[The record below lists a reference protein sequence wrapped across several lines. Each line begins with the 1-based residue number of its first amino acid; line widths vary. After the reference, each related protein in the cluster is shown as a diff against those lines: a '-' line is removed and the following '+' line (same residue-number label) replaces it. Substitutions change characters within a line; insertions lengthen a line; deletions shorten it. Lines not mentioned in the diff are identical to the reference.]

1 MVQINYS
8 GKFMPNYPL
17 NFKLKLLFISFYPLL
32 FSAEVFS
39 QEKEEDI
46 PDKEISHTLFIT
58 GNTALAKDNIS
69 LPILNQIAESSQSP
83 GAASLLLMGNF
94 TDAKEGIN
102 NSHLDKLLEPLK
114 KFKGNIIF
122 VPGFNEWENRNQDK
136 IDDLEKALQDA
147 NEKIQVLPND
157 GCPIESEEINDD
169 FVLITV
175 DSQWYLEDWDDFPEM
190 NTGCDIKT
198 REQFFI
204 EFKDELKDNFGKTK
218 IVALHHPVISNTR
231 LGFIN
236 TIGGFTPQSFKSEI
250 QRVFRGRLETL
261 AKQFDDVI
269 FVSGN
274 DRNLQYLEDGNLPQI
289 ISGAAAATQYAKARG
304 ESFASEE
311 KGYAKLVI
319 FKDGSSAVYFYAV
332 NGQTQQLL
340 FSKFIQR
347 ERPDL
352 EDVKFEKL
360 TNRRPTTFA
369 SIYTPEETEKSGL
382 YRMLW
387 GENNRNIYSREIE
400 APNLFLDNYPG
411 NLRPIKEGGGQQSR
425 SLRFINDTKNEFTLR
440 ALRKSAI
447 SFLQANAVKGHY
459 VEEYLQNT
467 IAQRYVQDFF
477 TTAHP
482 YAPFAVGDLAEALD
496 IYHVEPKIYY
506 VPKQKGLGIHND
518 EYGDELYMLEEH
530 VGSENKAF
538 EIFGSPDDI
547 LSTTDFL
554 EEIKESEK
562 SYVDESSY
570 IKARLLDMLIGDW
583 DRHEDQWRWA
593 EFEKEN
599 GDKIYQPVPRD
610 RDMAFPNY
618 KGPIIS
624 FLKAG
629 FPMLRK
635 MQSYDGEIE
644 DLKWFNLSG
653 YPLDQALIKESTWE
667 DWEEQVQFIQKNLT
681 DDVINKAFEG
691 LPKEVQDESINRIKT
706 TLKQRRDNL
715 LNTAKEYQEYL
726 LKNEVLTGTQED
738 DNFLITRKE
747 NGITTIEIE
756 RNGKIYYSRDYNSDI
771 TKEIWVYGLDGR
783 DNFKIQGEGSDLIDL
798 KILGGEENDVYDF
811 NNTRKAKIYDF
822 KSKENTILNDNSRKW
837 LVDSYD
843 INNYDPE
850 KRKLAENKIIPSVG
864 FDTDAGFTL
873 GFKDIYTTYGL
884 VRNPFTSQH
893 ELSVNYYFATNGF
906 EIAYFGEFA
915 HIFYNWNLGISAR
928 YAGPNYFLNYFGT
941 GNGTIYEKD
950 LVERDFNRVR
960 MEQLQFSPS
969 LIWRNERGS
978 SFIISAVAESL
989 EVLRDEDKFIGQIF
1003 SQDNPVFDRQ
1013 YYAGTEATY
1022 TYRNK
1027 TNPPYPIRGM
1037 DFNFTAGYK
1046 SNIDEY
1052 DNKFGYLNPSLSIN
1066 YPLHHSGAA
1075 VFATKLGG
1083 KVIIGDNYEFYHAA
1097 TLGGNENLR
1106 GFRNDR
1112 FNGSS
1117 AFYHSTD
1124 LRLAFARF
1132 KTSFVPVMMGITAGF
1147 DYGRV
1152 WTEGEDFDEWHSNY
1166 GGSFWINGF
1175 NVITANVGYY
1185 HGDDGNRI
1193 NFILGFKF

>member
-1 MVQINYS
+1 
-8 GKFMPNYPL
+8 MPFLRCY
-17 NFKLKLLFISFYPLL
+17 LKYELHFFILFLLLIIP
-32 FSAEVFS
+32 AEGFS
-39 QEKEEDI
+39 QEKENI
-46 PDKEISHTLFIT
+46 LPDKEVSHTLYIT
-58 GNTALAKDNIS
+58 GNTALSKDNIS
-69 LPILNQIAESSQSP
+69 LTILNQIARASESAES
-83 GAASLLLMGNF
+83 ASLLLMGNF
-94 TDAKEGIN
+94 TDAGKDVN
-102 NSHLDKLLEPLK
+102 VNHLQSIIKPLK
-114 KFKGNIIF
+114 NFNGNIIF
-122 VPGFNEWENRNQDK
+122 VPGFNEWKNRNQEEINEIEK
-136 IDDLEKALQDA
+136 VLQEASEKAQL
-147 NEKIQVLPND
+147 LPND
-157 GCPIESEEINDD
+157 GCPIETEEINED
-169 FVLITV
+169 FVLITI

-198 REQFFI
+198 REQLFT

-218 IVALHHPVISNTR
+218 IVAIHHPVISNTR

-236 TIGGFTPQSFKSEI
+236 TVGGFTPQSFKSEI

-289 ISGAAAATQYAKARG
+289 ISGAAAATQYAKPRG

-319 FKDGSSAVYFYAV
+319 YEDGSSAVFFYAV
-332 NGQTQQLL
+332 SEQGEKLL
-340 FSKFIQR
+340 YSKVIQR
-347 ERPDL
+347 ERPDP
-352 EDVKFEKL
+352 EDVKYKEME
-360 TNRRPTTFA
+360 NRTPTTSA
-369 SIYTPEETEKSGL
+369 SIYSPDETDKSGF
-382 YRMLW
+382 YRWLW
-387 GENNRNIYSREIE
+387 GENNRNIYSRNIE
-400 APNLFLDNYPG
+400 APNLFLDTYPG
-411 NLRPIKEGGGQQSR
+411 NLRPLKEGGGQQSR
-425 SLRFINDTKNEFTLR
+425 SLRFINDNENEFTLR

-467 IAQRYVQDFF
+467 LAERYVQDFF

-496 IYHVEPKIYY
+496 LYHVEPKIYY
-506 VPKQKGLGIHND
+506 VPKQKELGIHND

-530 VGSENKAF
+530 VGSENKDF
-538 EIFGSPDDI
+538 EIFGSADDI

-554 EEIKESEK
+554 EEIKESEN

-599 GDKIYQPVPRD
+599 GDKIYQPIPRD
-610 RDMAFPNY
+610 RDMAFPSY
-618 KGPIIS
+618 DGPLIS
-624 FLKAG
+624 LLKSG

-635 MQSYDGEIE
+635 MQSYEGEVG

-681 DDVINKAFEG
+681 DDVIEKAFQN
-691 LPKEVQDESINRIKT
+691 LPEAAQDESISRIKQA
-706 TLKQRRDNL
+706 LKQRRDNL
-715 LNTAKEYQEYL
+715 LEIAREYQEYL
-726 LKNEVLTGTQED
+726 LKNEVITGTQED
-738 DNFLITRKE
+738 DEFLITRKA
-747 NGITTIEIE
+747 GGVTTIEIKRE
-756 RNGKIYYSRDYNSDI
+756 GNIYFTRDYESDL
-771 TKEIWVYGLDGR
+771 TKEIWLYGLDGE
-783 DNFKIQGEGSDLIDL
+783 DKFKITGEGSDLIPL
-798 KILGGEENDVYDF
+798 KILGGEENDIYDF
-811 NNTRKAKIYDF
+811 KNIRKAKIYDF
-822 KSKENTILNDNSRKW
+822 KSKDNTIVNEKSSKW

-850 KRKLAENKIIPSVG
+850 KRKFAENKILPAIG
-864 FDTDAGFTL
+864 FDTDAGFTI
-873 GFKDIYTTYGL
+873 GIKDVYTTYGL
-884 VRNPFTSQH
+884 ANNPFTTQH
-893 ELSVNYYFATNGF
+893 ELRANYYFATNGF
-906 EIAYFGEFA
+906 EVAYTGEFA
-915 HIFYNWNLGISAR
+915 HIFYNWNLGVFAR
-928 YAGPNYFLNYFGT
+928 YTGPNFTLNYFGI
-941 GNGTIYEKD
+941 GNGTTYAKD
-950 LVERDFNRVR
+950 LVERSYNRVR

-978 SFIISAVAESL
+978 HFILSAIVEGL
-989 EVLRDEDKFIGQIF
+989 EVLYDEDKFIGQALAV
-1003 SQDNPVFDRQ
+1003 DNPVFDRQ
-1013 YYAGTEATY
+1013 YYAGAEATY
-1022 TYRNK
+1022 NYRNK

-1037 DFNFTAGYK
+1037 EFEFTAGYK

-1052 DNKFGYLNPSLSIN
+1052 NNRFGFIGPSLSID

-1075 VFATKLGG
+1075 VFATKIGG
-1083 KVIIGDNYEFYHAA
+1083 EVILGDNYEFYHAA
-1097 TLGGNENLR
+1097 TIGGNENLR
-1106 GFRNDR
+1106 GYRNER
-1112 FNGSS
+1112 FTGKS

-1124 LRLAFARF
+1124 LRLAFSRF
-1132 KTSFVPVMMGITAGF
+1132 KTNFIPVMMGVTAGF

-1152 WTEGEDFDEWHSNY
+1152 WTQGEDLDRWHYNY

-1175 NVITANVGYY
+1175 NVITANAGFY
-1185 HGDDGNRI
+1185 HGGDGNRI